1 MMFERH
7 HLSMGRLIAQPR
19 ADVFRVDYVLEWDR
33 KLVKVNVKTM
43 SRQRR
48 GNGNTFTTTL
58 MHSKNGIR
66 ATYIPTDI
74 DYFGVV
80 NLEYDSIWMVPLSAT
95 IGKKG
100 LAWVPPDLR
109 KRTKKTAFDWDQYQ
123 IK

>member
-1 MMFERH
+1 MFERH

-43 SRQRR
+43 SRQ
-48 GNGNTFTTTL
+48 GYSNTFSTSL
-58 MHSKNGIR
+58 CISRGGRRSRYKDGE
-66 ATYIPTDI
+66 I

-80 NLEYDSIWMVPLSAT
+80 NLEYDRIWMVPLSAT
-95 IGKKG
+95 TGKQC
-100 LAWVPPDLR
+100 LSWVPPERR
-109 KRTKKTAFDWDQYQ
+109 KRTKKAAFDWDKYQ

>member
-1 MMFERH
+1 MFERH

-43 SRQRR
+43 SRQ
-48 GNGNTFTTTL
+48 GCSNTFSTTL
-58 MHSKNGIR
+58 IISRDGRRSRYKDGE
-66 ATYIPTDI
+66 I

-80 NLEYDSIWMVPLSAT
+80 NLEYDRIWMVPLSAT
-95 IGKKG
+95 IGKTG